1 MDFTSDNGSGVAPEI
16 LAAFAEVNHGT
27 SAAYGD
33 DEISMRARAAMS
45 ELFEREVATFF
56 VATGSAANALSLAV
70 LTPPYG
76 TIFAHEE
83 AHIHVDECAAPEFYT
98 GGAKIIPMPGEAGKI
113 DSGALQL
120 AIRKFPRGVVHRP
133 QPGAL
138 SLTQT
143 TEFGT
148 IYSQSELGVLIDL
161 ARDGGIGVHMDGA
174 RFANAIVGSGLTP
187 AEATWKQGV
196 DVLSFGAT
204 KNGGMG
210 AEAVVFFDPEKAG
223 DFQFRQKRA
232 GQVFSK
238 GRFPAAQ
245 FEAYLKDGLWL
256 KLASHANTQA
266 QRLVAGLRSNGL
278 GDPIY
283 SVDANEIFIELP
295 LATIALLRDKG
306 GKFHNWPVP
315 PRDGKQLI
323 RLVTSFQTLDG
334 EVDAFLEAIAS
345 A

>member
-16 LAAFAEVNHGT
+16 LAAFADVNFGT
-27 SAAYGD
+27 SVAYGD
-33 DEISMRARAAMS
+33 DEVSARARAAMS

-98 GGAKIIPMPGEAGKI
+98 GGAKIIPLPGEAGKI
-113 DSGALQL
+113 DSGALRL
-120 AIRKFPRGVVHRP
+120 AIAKFPRGVVHRP

-148 IYSQSELGVLIDL
+148 IYSQDELGTLVDL
-161 ARDGGIGVHMDGA
+161 AKDGGIGVHMDGA
-174 RFANAIVGSGLTP
+174 RFANAIAGSGLSP
-187 AEATWKQGV
+187 AQATWKSGV

-210 AEAVVFFDPEKAG
+210 AEAVVFFDPNKAA

-256 KLASHANTQA
+256 KMAGHANAQA
-266 QRLVAGLRSNGL
+266 RRLVLGLEANGL
-278 GDPIY
+278 GEPIY
-283 SVDANEIFIELP
+283 SVEANEIFIELP
-295 LATIALLRDKG
+295 LGAIAVLRKKG
-306 GKFHNWPVP
+306 GRFHNWPVP

-323 RLVTSFQTLDG
+323 RLVTSFQTGDE
-334 EVDAFLEAIAS
+334 EVDGFLETLAS
-345 A
+345 L

>member
-1 MDFTSDNGSGVAPEI
+1 VDFTSDNASGVAPQI
-16 LAAFAEVNHGT
+16 LAAFADVNHGT
-27 SAAYGD
+27 AAAYGD
-33 DEISMRARAAMS
+33 DEISARARGAMS
-45 ELFEREVATFF
+45 ELFEREVATFL
-56 VATGSAANALSLAV
+56 VATGSAANALALAV

-83 AHIHVDECAAPEFYT
+83 AHIHVDECAAPEFYS
-98 GGAKIIPMPGEAGKI
+98 GGAKIIPLPGEAGKI
-113 DSGALQL
+113 DADALAL
-120 AIRKFPRGVVHRP
+120 AIEKFPRGVIHRP

-138 SLTQT
+138 SLTQS

-148 IYSQSELGVLIDL
+148 VYSQDELAALIGL
-161 ARDGGIGVHMDGA
+161 AKDGGIGVHMDGA
-174 RFANAIVGSGLTP
+174 RFANAVASSGLSP

-210 AEAVVFFDPEKAG
+210 AEAVVFFDPDKAD

-256 KLASHANTQA
+256 KMAGHANAQA
-266 QRLVAGLRSNGL
+266 KRLTIGLKSQGL
-278 GDPIY
+278 GEP
-283 SVDANEIFIELP
+283 VHAADANEIFIALP
-295 LATIALLRDKG
+295 LDTISVLRKSG
-306 GKFHNWPVP
+306 ARFHNWPAP

-323 RLVTSFQTLDG
+323 RLVTSFQTSDEDVDG
-334 EVDAFLEAIAS
+334 FLAALAS
-345 A
+345 L